1 MRKNESI
8 DHIAETSFFSA
19 GTADDVYH
27 FSFSAQPGE
36 VSGNLSYKV
45 SYEIVEM
52 KSELYQ
58 RI

>member
-1 MRKNESI
+1 MKVLI
-8 DHIAETSFFSA
+8 TLLKPLSFLPA
-19 GTADDVYH
+19 LLMMYII

-52 KSELYQ
+52 RTFIREFKQ
-58 RI
+58 